1 MEQLKTTNNEIVKIE
16 EVECD
21 DYDDTQWKYFLT
33 VIKGKYELWS
43 DYFRKKPTLEEI
55 KNIKDFIKIKEEQ

>member
-1 MEQLKTTNNEIVKIE
+1 MGQLKTTNNEIVKIE
-16 EVECD
+16 KVESD
-21 DYDDTQWKYFLT
+21 DYGDTQWKYLLT
-33 VIKGKYELWS
+33 VTKGGCEIWS